1 MRKTGE
7 IGGSG
12 FEALEPRQMLATD
25 LAVGLGALENRFDR
39 GAKTDKIK
47 VVATV
52 TNVGNQRYTGN
63 GNVVFFLSTDNV
75 LDENDVRFATR
86 KLPRVT
92 NPGARGTVKLDVAEP
107 KFVNPSNADHALA
120 AGDYFVIAKLELSP
134 TGVDTNA
141 SNDSAASVQTVAV
154 DYTFGRVD
162 SANTYQTLTVQ
173 MPNGALVEFSLKG
186 AGLGTLSRDSSGR
199 TVVTISGT
207 DRKTD
212 VTIKVKD
219 KKRTGTIGVVSVTSP
234 LKSLKGESVFLQG
247 SASFTRGVG
256 ELKLS
261 GVRNSSVTI
270 ADPFLF
276 YSETVL
282 DLGDVTN
289 AVVVQEDGTVNRLQV
304 KSWKDTDGSP
314 DSFRAASAKQI
325 SASGD
330 FQASVT
336 LEGPN
341 RDGLAVSRVQI
352 NGEVSGEWRM
362 ARGVGTVQVGS
373 VASSFRAG
381 IVGPIENLRT
391 ARDFS
396 GLWAFQSLRRMEIGG
411 SVNGA
416 TMLAGTILG
425 EDLLLGG
432 SGSNADQFFPGTLE
446 FITIKGVL
454 NNSTFA
460 AGLRTTDDVLLN
472 GDDTF
477 VTVGFSGVRSL
488 EVRLTMQNTTFAS
501 SVLPERVKINRRN
514 VNTAGDVRFV
524 SVLPVGS

>member
-1 MRKTGE
+1 MRNTGD
-7 IGGSG
+7 GGSG

-25 LAVGLGALENRFDR
+25 LAVSLGALENRFDR

-47 VVATV
+47 VVATI
-52 TNVGNQRYTGN
+52 TNVGDGRYTGG

-75 LDENDVRFATR
+75 LDGNDVRFATQ
-86 KLPRVT
+86 KLPGVT
-92 NPGARGTVKLDVAEP
+92 SPGSRGKVKLDVAEP
-107 KFVNPSNADHALA
+107 KFVNPSNSASVLA
-120 AGDYFVIAKLELSP
+120 AGAYFVIAKLELSP
-134 TGVDTNA
+134 GGVDTNA
-141 SNDSAASVQTVAV
+141 ANDTSASVQTVSV

-162 SANTYQTLTVQ
+162 SANTYQSLTVQ
-173 MPNGALVEFSLKG
+173 LPNGASVEFSLKG

-199 TVVTISGT
+199 TVVTITGT
-207 DRKTD
+207 DRKSD
-212 VTIKVKD
+212 VSIKVKD

-261 GVRNSSVTI
+261 GVRSSSVTV

-282 DLGDVTN
+282 DLGEVTN
-289 AVVVQEDGTVNRLQV
+289 SVVVQEDGTVNRLQV
-304 KSWKDTDGSP
+304 KSWRDTDGSP

-341 RDGLAVSRVQI
+341 GEGLAVSRVQI
-352 NGEVSGEWRM
+352 KGEVSGEWRM
-362 ARGVGTVQVGS
+362 ARGVETIQVGS

-391 ARDFS
+391 SGEFS
-396 GLWAFQSLRRMEIGG
+396 GLWAFQTLKRLEIGG

-432 SGSNADQFFPGTLE
+432 TGANGDQFFPGTIE

-454 NNSTFA
+454 NNSTIA

-477 VTVGFSGVRSL
+477 VTAGFSGVRAL
-488 EVRLTMQNTTFAS
+488 EVRLTMQNTTFVS
-501 SVLPERVKINRRN
+501 SVLPDRVKINRRN
-514 VNTAGDVRFV
+514 VNTSGDVRFV
-524 SVLPVGS
+524 RVLPVGA